1 MNASLAVLGWTDLA
15 ATIVL
20 AGGLFFAALIVA
32 PSESGRRW
40 RWRAVAALAVVLPA
54 EFCVTALRMYEASGL
69 HGRVLVLDLLR
80 TRWGLLWMGRSA
92 GVALLAAGGSLPAG
106 PLAALAAAWLVLRS
120 FQGHAGAHGTL
131 PALVDWLHLLAAAAW
146 LGGLVQLA
154 LLPRP
159 VPVAIAARVR
169 VLATVALALLVPAG
183 AYAAFLHV
191 PHLHLFTES
200 PYGKTLIAK
209 LVLAAVLM
217 ALGAVN
223 HFGHVPAM
231 RRREPEA
238 ETSLVRAVRFEVLV
252 GTLVLALTALLGV
265 LPMPH
270 GHAP

>member
-20 AGGLFFAALIVA
+20 AGGLFFAAIIVA

-54 EFCVTALRMYEASGL
+54 EFCVTALRMYEVSGL

-106 PLAALAAAWLVLRS
+106 PLAALAAAWLVLR
-120 FQGHAGAHGTL
+120 
-131 PALVDWLHLLAAAAW
+131 
-146 LGGLVQLA
+146 
-154 LLPRP
+154 
-159 VPVAIAARVR
+159 
-169 VLATVALALLVPAG
+169 
-183 AYAAFLHV
+183 
-191 PHLHLFTES
+191 
-200 PYGKTLIAK
+200 
-209 LVLAAVLM
+209 

-231 RRREPEA
+231 RRGEPEA
-238 ETSLVRAVRFEVLV
+238 ETSLIRAVRFEILV

-270 GHAP
+270 SHAP

>member
-1 MNASLAVLGWTDLA
+1 M
-15 ATIVL
+15 
-20 AGGLFFAALIVA
+20 
-32 PSESGRRW
+32 
-40 RWRAVAALAVVLPA
+40 
-54 EFCVTALRMYEASGL
+54 
-69 HGRVLVLDLLR
+69 
-80 TRWGLLWMGRSA
+80 
-92 GVALLAAGGSLPAG
+92 
-106 PLAALAAAWLVLRS
+106 
-120 FQGHAGAHGTL
+120 
-131 PALVDWLHLLAAAAW
+131 
-146 LGGLVQLA
+146 
-154 LLPRP
+154 
-159 VPVAIAARVR
+159 PVAIAARVR

-238 ETSLVRAVRFEVLV
+238 ETSLIRAVRFEVLV

-270 GHAP
+270 SHAP

>member
-32 PSESGRRW
+32 PSERGRRW
-40 RWRAVAALAVVLPA
+40 RWRAVAVLAVVLPA
-54 EFCVTALRMYEASGL
+54 EFCVTALRMYEVSGL

-120 FQGHAGAHGTL
+120 FQGHAGAHGMV

-159 VPVAIAARVR
+159 VPVEIAARVR
-169 VLATVALALLVPAG
+169 VQATAALAVLVPAG
-183 AYAAFLHV
+183 IYAAFLHV
-191 PHLHLFTES
+191 RHLDLLVGS
-200 PYGKTLIAK
+200 PYGETLIAK
-209 LVLAAVLM
+209 LALASVLL
-217 ALGAVN
+217 ALGAAN

-231 RRREPEA
+231 RRGAPRA
-238 ETSLVRAVRFEVLV
+238 EGKLVRAVRLEVV
-252 GTLVLALTALLGV
+252 AGAVVLALTALLGV

-270 GHAP
+270 GYAP

>member
-1 MNASLAVLGWTDLA
+1 MNATLAALGWADLA

-20 AGGLFFAALIVA
+20 VGGLFSAALIA
-32 PSESGRRW
+32 PPSESGRRW

-54 EFCVTALRMYEASGL
+54 EFCVTALRMYEVSGL

-80 TRWGLLWMGRSA
+80 MRWGLLWMGRSA

-106 PLAALAAAWLVLRS
+106 PLAALAAVWLVLRS

-154 LLPRP
+154 LLARP

-169 VLATVALALLVPAG
+169 ALATVALALLVPAG

-270 GHAP
+270 SHAP

>member
-1 MNASLAVLGWTDLA
+1 MLLKHFIEPFRICARKFQVCRLRL
-15 ATIVL
+15 
-20 AGGLFFAALIVA
+20 
-32 PSESGRRW
+32 P
-40 RWRAVAALAVVLPA
+40 VVL
-54 EFCVTALRMYEASGL
+54 CR
-69 HGRVLVLDLLR
+69 LDLLR

-92 GVALLAAGGSLPAG
+92 GVALLAAGGSMPAG

-120 FQGHAGAHGTL
+120 FQGHAGAHGMV

-209 LVLAAVLM
+209 LVLAGVLM

-231 RRREPEA
+231 RRREPGPCG
-238 ETSLVRAVRFEVLV
+238 SRSSS
-252 GTLVLALTALLGV
+252 G
-265 LPMPH
+265 PSCWP
-270 GHAP
+270 